1 MKKENKKI
9 IINLSAI
16 FVLFAVLMILGSFFD
31 LQISHAI
38 TKMDLTEGYYY
49 STTIFGRVFET
60 IGEMPIYLLVAFSG
74 AVIFHNFS
82 RREKSTLNL
91 VVKVIA
97 TLVSVGMSIYMF
109 HKLFKYLSQHF
120 GFADVLGDVWD
131 IIGYI
136 LLGICFT
143 FALFYFTKKLPSSFL
158 NKMLKWAF
166 IVCGTALISQI
177 FTHLI
182 KPLASRPRYRAM
194 FMLQNFEMFKQWF
207 EFGGAKPD
215 LKDEWIILYE
225 ASSDWFK
232 SFPSGHTSA
241 ASIVVT
247 LTLIPCLFEKTNNVK
262 CKTITW
268 CVVIVYILAVMFNRI
283 LVGAHFL
290 TDVVFGLFL
299 TVCSYLI
306 SLLVVTKLFPKLNI
320 KPLSENKKPIIV
332 EQLED

>member
-9 IINLSAI
+9 ILNLSAI
-16 FVLFAVLMILGSFFD
+16 FVLFAVLMVLGSFFD

-38 TKMDLTEGYYY
+38 TKLDLTAGYYY
-49 STTIFGRVFET
+49 STTIFGRFFET

-82 RREKSTLNL
+82 RRDSSTLNI
-91 VVKVIA
+91 VIKIIA
-97 TLVSVGMSIYMF
+97 VLASVGMSIYMF

-120 GFADVLGDVWD
+120 GFADVLGDVGD
-131 IIGYI
+131 VVGYI

-143 FALFYFTKKLPSSFL
+143 FALFYFTRKLPSSFL
-158 NKMLKWAF
+158 NRMLKWAF
-166 IVCGTALISQI
+166 IVFGTALISQV

-215 LKDEWIILYE
+215 LKDEWILLYG

-241 ASIVVT
+241 GSTVIT
-247 LTLIPCLFEKTNNVK
+247 LTLIPYLFEKTNNVK
-262 CKTITW
+262 CKLITW
-268 CVVIVYILAVMFNRI
+268 AVTIAYIMAVMFNRI

-290 TDVVFGLFL
+290 
-299 TVCSYLI
+299 
-306 SLLVVTKLFPKLNI
+306 
-320 KPLSENKKPIIV
+320 
-332 EQLED
+332 